1 MNSRRILGVLAVAAV
16 MALTAA
22 PSIAASI
29 TLNFTSL
36 FDGASAGPR
45 ESLSFDGLTI
55 TAKTGVMTGTTG
67 SANPF
72 FPAPPVGNG
81 TPANVYWG
89 NLGSLDVA
97 GASYFGLG
105 VLGVGQ
111 AASDITTPINRS
123 EALVFNFELPQVAS
137 TDLGIGV
144 LGLNALTSGGAG
156 APADNMRVWFRV
168 VSGEVSFVDI
178 NAYAITLFGP
188 DYVSAINY
196 SLQYTN
202 YADERVTAL
211 ALEQIY
217 GNANSM
223 RKFGVGSITYE
234 APAPVPEPG
243 TMLLLGSGLIGLAGY
258 GRKRF
263 KK

>member
-22 PSIAASI
+22 PSTAASI

-55 TAKTGVMTGTTG
+55 TAKTGVNIGTG
-67 SANPF
+67 NPLHSS
-72 FPAPPVGNG
+72 PPNRNG
-81 TPANVYWG
+81 IPGNVYWG
-89 NLGSLDVA
+89 NLGNLDVA
-97 GASYFGLG
+97 GANYFGLG

-111 AASDITTPINRS
+111 AASDVTTPINYS
-123 EALVFNFELPQVAS
+123 EALVFNFERPQVAS

-144 LGLNALTSGGAG
+144 LGLNALTSGGPG
-156 APADNMRVWFRV
+156 FPADSMRVWIRV
-168 VSGEVSFVDI
+168 VSGEVFSVDI
-178 NAYAITLFGP
+178 NAGGIGTFGP
-188 DYVSAINY
+188 NYVSAINY
-196 SLQYTN
+196 VLRNPYPN
-202 YADERVTAL
+202 PADARVTAF

-217 GNANSM
+217 GNLGASV

-258 GRKRF
+258 GRKRL